1 MDGLAA
7 TAAAVVAAA
16 GAAPCAGCKPADPI
30 KVFSAC
36 RGESEIAFSKTDATT
51 PFTRTTER
59 AGSSSMKVRL
69 LLGLQLLLLGVLSVG
84 GVTIAPLRRSMAL
97 GVLRKLV
104 DLEKVG
110 AR

>member
-1 MDGLAA
+1 MHEAA
-7 TAAAVVAAA
+7 
-16 GAAPCAGCKPADPI
+16 
-30 KVFSAC
+30 SAHL
-36 RGESEIAFSKTDATT
+36 
-51 PFTRTTER
+51 R
-59 AGSSSMKVRL
+59 AGMKVRL
-69 LLGLQLLLLGVLSVG
+69 LLGLQLLLLGALSVG

>member
-1 MDGLAA
+1 MYMSDRGVMYTSELNRS
-7 TAAAVVAAA
+7 TRVHREYSA
-16 GAAPCAGCKPADPI
+16 GQKIYLKHLDPAGSNLPARSR
-30 KVFSAC
+30 VGSF
-36 RGESEIAFSKTDATT
+36 
-51 PFTRTTER
+51 R
-59 AGSSSMKVRL
+59 AGMKVRL
-69 LLGLQLLLLGVLSVG
+69 LLGLQLLLLGALSVG

>member
-7 TAAAVVAAA
+7 TAAAGQVAAA
-16 GAAPCAGCKPADPI
+16 AGVRGASQRTPSRYFLHAEANLKLHSQRPTRRRAP
-30 KVFSAC
+30 
-36 RGESEIAFSKTDATT
+36 
-51 PFTRTTER
+51 
-59 AGSSSMKVRL
+59 GSSSMKVRL
-69 LLGLQLLLLGVLSVG
+69 LLGLQLLLLGALSVG

>member
-1 MDGLAA
+1 MHREYSAGQKIYLKHLDP
-7 TAAAVVAAA
+7 AAARTCLHEAA
-16 GAAPCAGCKPADPI
+16 
-30 KVFSAC
+30 SAHL
-36 RGESEIAFSKTDATT
+36 
-51 PFTRTTER
+51 R
-59 AGSSSMKVRL
+59 AGMKVRL
-69 LLGLQLLLLGVLSVG
+69 LLGLQLLLLGALSVG

>member
-1 MDGLAA
+1 MYTSELNRS
-7 TAAAVVAAA
+7 TRVHREYSA
-16 GAAPCAGCKPADPI
+16 GQK
-30 KVFSAC
+30 SQ
-36 RGESEIAFSKTDATT
+36 TL
-51 PFTRTTER
+51 
-59 AGSSSMKVRL
+59 GSSSGSNLLARSRVGSFRAGMKVRL
-69 LLGLQLLLLGVLSVG
+69 LLGLQLLLLGALSVG